1 MSKSAPRY
9 RNGQLSAHEA
19 PVARHERQQAHARVG
34 AQRVHDDVIDVNDA
48 VAAGNDAEQA
58 RVLGQLDEADNI
70 FARSSQISLKK
81 WSSHFERYSII
92 LTCNFTSAPMMNSK
106 KDRSELA

>member
-1 MSKSAPRY
+1 MSTSAPRY
-9 RNGQLSAHEA
+9 RRGRLRAHEA
-19 PVARHERQQAHARVG
+19 RVARHEGQQAHARVG
-34 AQRVHDDVIDVNDA
+34 AQRVHDDVVDVDDA
-48 VAAGNDAEQA
+48 VGAGNDAEQA

-70 FARSSQISLKK
+70 FARSSRISLKK